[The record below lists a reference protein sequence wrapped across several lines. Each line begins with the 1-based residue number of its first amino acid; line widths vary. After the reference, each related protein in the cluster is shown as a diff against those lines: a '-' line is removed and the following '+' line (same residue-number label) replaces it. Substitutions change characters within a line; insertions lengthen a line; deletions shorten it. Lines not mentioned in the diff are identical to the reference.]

1 MRTVERVIPDI
12 RARTVF
18 AEIGTPLTH
27 VHYCNSTRG
36 NWYGT
41 EKTLGQLGPRSYGL
55 ESEVV
60 GLYLCGASTVM
71 HGVLGATLSGL
82 AAAARALGV
91 STRELLSSQGPSLRL
106 VPAEQPQAW
115 PEDLR
120 AKFVGAE
127 AEEQAGLAIAA
138 AALRPAP

>member
-1 MRTVERVIPDI
+1 MMRTVERVIPDI

-18 AEIGTPLTH
+18 ADIGTPLTH

-55 ESEVV
+55 KSDVA

-71 HGVLGATLSGL
+71 HGVSGATLSGL

-91 STRELLSSQGPSLRL
+91 RPSELLTSQGPSLRL
-106 VPAEQPQAW
+106 VPAEQPEAW

-120 AKFVGAE
+120 AKFGGAE
-127 AEEQAGLAIAA
+127 AQAEE
-138 AALRPAP
+138 